1 MKMEYQIQDFIEE
14 CVAKGLS
21 KKTYASYE
29 QTLILFARYLQDVQ
43 HINDVTQITTDVI
56 RDYVKYIRDRGK
68 YTVVSDEDSI
78 NSNHPNNRKDYGKRV
93 SDVTINNYIRNI
105 KVFFAYLKD
114 HRIIKSNPAKQIK
127 SIKVVRKP
135 LNFLTDAEFNRLLKS
150 MDLSKKHEYR
160 DYIIMKTLL
169 DTGMRVGECLLIQV
183 EDIDFNDRTIL
194 LPAENTKGK
203 KSRYVFFSQE
213 LAKELRKWLQYKD
226 RYLESE
232 YLFPT
237 IRSTPLQI
245 GNYETNLK
253 KYGIR
258 AEIADVHPHMFR
270 NNFAKRFLMSGGDI
284 YTLSRILGHSSVEV
298 TEKEYLDLDV
308 TDLKKQYSKHSPLM
322 NMRK

>member
-21 KKTYASYE
+21 KKTYESYE
-29 QTLILFARYLQDVQ
+29 QTLVLFARYLQEVQ
-43 HINDVTQITTDVI
+43 NITDVTKITTDVI
-56 RDYVKYIRDRGK
+56 RDYIKYIRERGK
-68 YTVVSDEDSI
+68 YTVVADDS
-78 NSNHPNNRKDYGKRV
+78 SVKFNHPDSRRDFGKRV

-105 KVFFAYLKD
+105 KVFFSYLKE
-114 HRIIKSNPAKQIK
+114 HRLIKVNPAKSIKQIK
-127 SIKVVRKP
+127 IARKP

-160 DYIIMKTLL
+160 DYVIMKTLL

-183 EDIDFNDRTIL
+183 EDVDFNDRTIL

-226 RYLESE
+226 RYLESD
-232 YLFPT
+232 YLFPK

-253 KYGIR
+253 KYGQR
-258 AEIADVHPHMFR
+258 AELEDVHPHMFR
-270 NNFAKRFLMSGGDI
+270 NNFAKRFLLNGGDI
-284 YTLSRILGHSSVEV
+284 YTLSRILGHSSVQV

-308 TDLKKQYSKHSPLM
+308 TDLKKQYSQHSPLM